1 MHFLGVSRES
11 SEERSS
17 PNAAIEQEISSEPTD
32 PFDLD
37 EFVEDSAT
45 SMLSGQATDPS
56 LTSTD
61 IKEMSKCKRLLSIL
75 I

>member
-1 MHFLGVSRES
+1 MHFIGVSRES
-11 SEERSS
+11 IEERSS
-17 PNAAIEQEISSEPTD
+17 SNAAIEQEIAPESTD
-32 PFDLD
+32 AFDLD
-37 EFVEDSAT
+37 DFVEDSAT
-45 SMLSGQATDPS
+45 SILSGQATDPS